1 MTLGKRYRSKTRL
14 LMDILKAVKEEGD
27 ATVTRL
33 LFIAN
38 LSHPRLKEYLDE
50 LQGKGWIEQGEAEG
64 KTVWRITN
72 DGQKV
77 LGELDRIERSMAD
90 FGLDL

>member
-1 MTLGKRYRSKTRL
+1 
-14 LMDILKAVKEEGD
+14 MDILKSVKDEGD
-27 ATVTRL
+27 ATITRL
-33 LFIAN
+33 LFLAN

-50 LQGKGWIEQGEAEG
+50 LQRKGWIAQGENDG
-64 KTVWRITN
+64 KAVWRITGE
-72 DGQKV
+72 GQKV